1 MLSDVWRWLIPAHG
15 ALGSLDEAFIVIVIG
30 VFVVLLIGPSL
41 LSILRK
47 ESNEANAEE
56 STERAPRTDQP
67 PTDHSTD
74 TPDHFKLD

>member
-1 MLSDVWRWLIPAHG
+1 MVWRWLIPAHG
-15 ALGSLDEAFIVIVIG
+15 TLGSLDEAFIVIVIG

-47 ESNEANAEE
+47 EGNDD
-56 STERAPRTDQP
+56 DQKNDP
-67 PTDHSTD
+67 EPVLPQAPTDHSTD